1 MTTRNAVTGEGREPG
16 KVSTERKKAGK
27 GIWLMPLLLALPFLA
42 AIVFAAVRFGP
53 AVLRYVNVLI
63 KAAVVA

>member
-1 MTTRNAVTGEGREPG
+1 M
-16 KVSTERKKAGK
+16 STERKKTGK
-27 GIWLMPLLLALPFLA
+27 GVWFMPLLLALPFLA